1 LIKRNIVPPQTPL
14 PFFLPKII
22 FFFILLK
29 FQIIVGI
36 LFLIIGGMN
45 INDEVKVKTAEIL
58 NDVITILV
66 FLITVINVVINSFGM
81 RSTDADVAAKIK

>member
-1 LIKRNIVPPQTPL
+1 LYPPATPPPL
-14 PFFLPKII
+14 FSSKNDI
-22 FFFILLK
+22 FFILLK

-66 FLITVINVVINSFGM
+66 FLITVINAVINSFGM
-81 RSTDADVAAKIK
+81 RSTDADVSAKIK